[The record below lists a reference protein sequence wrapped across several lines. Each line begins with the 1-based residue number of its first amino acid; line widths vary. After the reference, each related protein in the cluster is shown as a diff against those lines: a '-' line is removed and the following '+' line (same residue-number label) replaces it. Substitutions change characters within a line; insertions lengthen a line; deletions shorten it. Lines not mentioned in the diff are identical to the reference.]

1 MIKNIFIDII
11 YTLMKNL
18 ELLFGYL
25 GSIFAALIFFPQV
38 WASFKT
44 KKTRDLSLMG
54 IIIGMLNGISWVVY
68 GLLKGDPFIWVTNA
82 ILFVGAFFLMI
93 LKRKHG

>member
-1 MIKNIFIDII
+1 
-11 YTLMKNL
+11 MKSV

-38 WASFKT
+38 LTSYKT
-44 KKTRDLSLMG
+44 KRTKDLSWMG

-68 GLLKGDPFIWVTNA
+68 GLLKGDPFIWVTNS
-82 ILFVGAFFLMI
+82 ILFIGAFFLMI
-93 LKRKHG
+93 LKRMHG